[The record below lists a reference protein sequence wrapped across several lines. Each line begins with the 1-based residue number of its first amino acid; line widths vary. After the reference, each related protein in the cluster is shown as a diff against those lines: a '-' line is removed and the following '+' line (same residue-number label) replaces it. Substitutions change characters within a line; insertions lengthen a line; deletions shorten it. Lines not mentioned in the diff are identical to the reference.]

1 MEWFKSKAPMVAFCS
16 LALIGLEGY
25 AIISIK
31 KSTED
36 RMIATENE
44 LRSMY
49 ESADAKLTDM
59 ASDLDVVTKKMGI
72 TAQELED
79 AQGVAQQLKQENA
92 QMAKRLRRDLASKA
106 DSKTVLKLHTEAT
119 NKLNAVQE
127 EATTKINGVS
137 GEVHGV
143 RTDLDATRSDL
154 NATREELANN
164 SRNLGTLIARNS
176 TELAELRKRGERDY
190 VEFDIAM
197 SKQFNQVGDVLVQ
210 LRKTDPKRQKYDV
223 AINSDDKAILKKDR
237 TANEPVT
244 FLVGH
249 EHMRYEFVVNSVD
262 KDRIRG
268 YLSIPKD
275 RLTVSETPASLRLR

>member
-1 MEWFKSKAPMVAFCS
+1 MEWLKSKTPIVAICS
-16 LALIGLEGY
+16 LALIALEGF
-25 AIISIK
+25 AIISVK

-36 RMIATENE
+36 RMIASENE
-44 LRSMY
+44 MRSMY

-79 AQGVAQQLKQENA
+79 AQAVAEQLKQENA
-92 QMAKRLRRDLASKA
+92 QMARRLRRDLAAKA
-106 DSKTVLKLHTEAT
+106 DSKTVLKLHNEAT
-119 NKLNAVQE
+119 NKLNAVQQE
-127 EATTKINGVS
+127 TAAQINGVS

-154 NATREELANN
+154 SATKEELANN

-190 VEFDIAM
+190 IEFDISM
-197 SKQFNQVGDVLVQ
+197 SKDYKRVGDVLVQ
-210 LRKTDPKRQKYDV
+210 LRKTDPKRQKFDV
-223 AINSDDKAILKKDR
+223 VINSDDTAILKKDR

-244 FLVGH
+244 FLVGRDH
-249 EHMRYEFVVNSVD
+249 VRYEFVVNNVE
-262 KDRIRG
+262 KNKVRG
-268 YLSIPKD
+268 YMSAPKD
-275 RLTVSETPASLRLR
+275 KLVAAETPSLRTR